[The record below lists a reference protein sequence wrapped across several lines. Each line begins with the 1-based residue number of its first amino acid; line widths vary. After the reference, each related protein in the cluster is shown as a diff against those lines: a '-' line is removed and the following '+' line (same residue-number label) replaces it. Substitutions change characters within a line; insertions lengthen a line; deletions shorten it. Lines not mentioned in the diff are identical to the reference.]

1 MSTSADLFQLQPPP
15 LSRFRQAERS
25 LILSLDTPLKVQR
38 WLRALPYN
46 WEKSGETQRSFRQ
59 VARLKTAHCLEAA
72 LAAAVVLEQHGYP
85 PILLSFESVDR
96 LDHVIFAYR
105 RNGLWGSVARSRDE
119 GLHGRRPLF
128 RSARNLALSYFDPYV
143 DLSGRITGYAVIN
156 LNRLGSYDWR
166 LSERNLWKVEQY
178 LIDYPHRRIVSSEL
192 RYQRLLKRYQAFR
205 ARYPDR
211 KVVYYKN
218 RWQWS

>member
-96 LDHVIFAYR
+96 LDHVIFAY